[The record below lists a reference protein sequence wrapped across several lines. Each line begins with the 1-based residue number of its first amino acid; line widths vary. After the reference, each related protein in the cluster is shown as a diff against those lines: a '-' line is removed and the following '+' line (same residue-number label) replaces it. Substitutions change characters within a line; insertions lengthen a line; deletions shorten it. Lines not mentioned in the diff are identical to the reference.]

1 MKISDNGLFL
11 IKKYEGCRLTAYLC
25 PGGKPTIGYG
35 HTVGVTLGM
44 TITQAQAD
52 EYLRSDV
59 AKFEKMVEKYHNRYT
74 WNQNEFD
81 ALVSFA
87 YNIGSIDQLT
97 ASGTRQRAEIAQKL
111 LLYVKANGK
120 VLPGLERRRKEERE
134 LFLTS
139 IGTGGNMGTE
149 QSRRSTLKVGSKGE
163 EVRQLQQKLAIIGY
177 APGSADG
184 SFGAK
189 TKAAV
194 IAFQKDAGLSADGI
208 VGAKT
213 WAALDEIKV
222 YSLEADGNKAI
233 SANFRVKEFACK
245 DKSDTIVI
253 HDAFVKEKLQKIR
266 SYFGMPVT
274 FDSAFRTPEHN
285 ANTKNAAKNSLHVKG
300 RAFDIVVKGKTPAE
314 VARYAASIGIKGV
327 IQYSWGVHVD
337 SRATKYWAIDKNGK
351 RTAVSGF

>member
-25 PGGKPTIGYG
+25 PAGKPTIGYG
-35 HTVGVTLGM
+35 HTAGVTLGM
-44 TITQAQAD
+44 TITQSQAD
-52 EYLRSDV
+52 AYLKGDV
-59 AKFEKMVEKYHNRYT
+59 AKFEKLVEKYHSRYT

-97 ASGTRQRAEIAQKL
+97 ANGTRQRAVIAEKL

-120 VLPGLERRRKEERE
+120 VLPGLEKRRKEERG
-134 LFLTS
+134 LFLTPIEKGS
-139 IGTGGNMGTE
+139 CMGTE
-149 QSRRSTLKVGSKGE
+149 QSQRGILKTGSNGA
-163 EVRQLQQKLAIIGY
+163 EVRDLQQKLAIIGY

-194 IAFQKDAGLSADGI
+194 IAFQGDAGLAADGI
-208 VGAKT
+208 VGVRT
-213 WAALDEIKV
+213 WTALEEIKI
-222 YSLEADGNKAI
+222 YSLKADGNKVV
-233 SANFRVKEFACK
+233 SANFKVWEFACK

-253 HDAFVKEKLQKIR
+253 HEDFVKEKLQAIR
-266 SYFGMPVT
+266 SHFGVPVT
-274 FDSAFRTPEHN
+274 FNSAYRTPAYNKREDG
-285 ANTKNAAKNSLHVKG
+285 ASNSFHIKG

-327 IQYSWGVHVD
+327 IQYNWGVHVD
-337 SRATKYWAIDKNGK
+337 SRATKYWAVDKDNK
-351 RTAVSGF
+351 KTTVTGF

>member
-25 PGGKPTIGYG
+25 PSGKPTIGYG
-35 HTVGVTLGM
+35 HTAGVTLGM

-52 EYLRSDV
+52 AYLKGDV
-59 AKFEKMVEKYHNRYT
+59 AKFEKLVEKYHSRYT

-87 YNIGSIDQLT
+87 YNMGSIEQLT
-97 ASGTRQRAEIAQKL
+97 ANGTRQRAVIAEKM
-111 LLYVKANGK
+111 LLYVKSNGK
-120 VLPGLERRRKEERE
+120 VLPGLEKRRKEEQE
-134 LFLTS
+134 LFLAPVEK
-139 IGTGGNMGTE
+139 GGSMSTTVS
-149 QSRRSTLKVGSKGE
+149 QRSTLKTGSRGE
-163 EVRQLQQKLAIIGY
+163 EVKALQEKLASIGY

-184 SFGAK
+184 SFGTK

-194 IAFQKDAGLSADGI
+194 IAFQGDAGLTADGV

-222 YSLEADGNKAI
+222 YSLKADGNKAI

-274 FDSAFRTPEHN
+274 FNSAYRTPEHN
-285 ANTKNAAKNSLHVKG
+285 KREGGASNSFHLKG
-300 RAFDIVVKGKTPAE
+300 RAFDIVVRGKTPVE

-337 SRATKYWAIDKNGK
+337 SRAVKYWAIDKNGK
-351 RTAVSGF
+351 RTTVTGF